1 MRKKF
6 NLEAFRLLR
15 NFHSAINFEFALAQ
29 SVSAAK
35 SLLVLKSEHVF
46 SWNQPQESSLS
57 AAFKL
62 QIIQTRA
69 REDYSAKHRWHQR
82 AGALQQP
89 GLVCANTGGPR
100 SCHFLRGAF
109 MKRLASCSLRYTH
122 TAVNKSKLSCKSKKN
137 WQRVLFD
144 DVNTRVCMRRHI
156 MGSDPVRANPCDKV
170 SVSRSLSVP
179 YSFYICDMPSVAL
192 PCIMGLQMRPA
203 FTQSHFLLHWL
214 CQTPTTAAPA
224 RWVGGETRI

>member
-1 MRKKF
+1 
-6 NLEAFRLLR
+6 
-15 NFHSAINFEFALAQ
+15 
-29 SVSAAK
+29 
-35 SLLVLKSEHVF
+35 
-46 SWNQPQESSLS
+46 
-57 AAFKL
+57 
-62 QIIQTRA
+62 
-69 REDYSAKHRWHQR
+69 
-82 AGALQQP
+82 
-89 GLVCANTGGPR
+89 
-100 SCHFLRGAF
+100 

-122 TAVNKSKLSCKSKKN
+122 TAVNKSKRSCKSKKN

-224 RWVGGETRI
+224 RWVGGERRIQTRASERRSEIGLCFCCHVNLQSTLFQVLVARATFDGVCLGCVWLLDFFYPIQQFIFYAAIIFYRERMHTKLLKLQNQAKECRN